1 MDSDTVCNLNY
12 KHRGTERSGGQIRWE
27 EEERVKE
34 MKSWKIVRI
43 SIVK

>member
-12 KHRGTERSGGQIRWE
+12 KHRGTARSGGQIQRE
-27 EEERVKE
+27 GEGRVIE
-34 MKSWKIVRI
+34 MKSWKTVRI